1 MAWVWS
7 ILTPDYPFTDSS
19 SLLPSLL
26 PFLHPS
32 FHAHPLNEIKT
43 LLSSG
48 SLTYPP
54 HRPLLAAWEGS
65 SSEGGMEEEE
75 GGVGSPGGSGDGGGG
90 RRGGERGGEGGGG
103 RLVVMGAAEIWADA
117 WLDQED
123 NAMLADAL
131 FQVGKEEERE
141 RR

>member
-1 MAWVWS
+1 
-7 ILTPDYPFTDSS
+7 
-19 SLLPSLL
+19 
-26 PFLHPS
+26 
-32 FHAHPLNEIKT
+32 
-43 LLSSG
+43 
-48 SLTYPP
+48 
-54 HRPLLAAWEGS
+54 
-65 SSEGGMEEEE
+65 MEEEE